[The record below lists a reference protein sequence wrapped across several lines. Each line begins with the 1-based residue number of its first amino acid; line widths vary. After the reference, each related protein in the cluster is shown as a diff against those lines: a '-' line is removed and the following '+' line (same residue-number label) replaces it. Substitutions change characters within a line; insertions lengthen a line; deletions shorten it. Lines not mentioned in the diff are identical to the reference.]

1 MFPPP
6 PLGKG
11 SGGGL
16 PQLPIELSGEQGV
29 QRGSPVPCP
38 APGAGKGLALHL
50 GLGGDNPML
59 VGSPVAIPASPSLS
73 RGSGKGGKGEGWP
86 RPPPPPAAALG
97 WEPVQV
103 GGSFGPGKNVPE
115 KVWPPS
121 CFPKTKEAALHCWK
135 SRARAVLPCY
145 HPITRRPRGCPAPHP
160 PGSRYGMRTA
170 SARAALRGGMF
181 SALRGW
187 GGSRG
192 GAVMAPA
199 APGSPCDSP
208 GPGHHH

>member
-1 MFPPP
+1 M
-6 PLGKG
+6 
-11 SGGGL
+11 GGL
-16 PQLPIELSGEQGV
+16 PQPHGAVWGA
-29 QRGSPVPCP
+29 RGTERVPVPFP
-38 APGAGKGLALHL
+38 APGSGNGLALHL
-50 GLGGDNPML
+50 GFWGDNPML

-73 RGSGKGGKGEGWP
+73 TGSGKGGKGEDWP
-86 RPPPPPAAALG
+86 RPPPPPATVLG

-103 GGSFGPGKNVPE
+103 GGSFRPGKNVPE

-170 SARAALRGGMF
+170 SARAALRGGTF
-181 SALRGW
+181 SSLRVGRQQGGRRDGPGCPGLALR
-187 GGSRG
+187 
-192 GAVMAPA
+192 
-199 APGSPCDSP
+199 
-208 GPGHHH
+208 